1 MEASAAGTA
10 EQLTVGVKAEW
21 NLQEL
26 VMNEAEDDPFADV
39 DIEDVGEPIH
49 IGPDSASLATEL
61 NHLTTRINRLWAG
74 GTTCELMLKPD
85 VTCHACPLYTEDWHE
100 KRSALCG
107 LGRQQEA
114 TATQMAVLTARESD
128 AQPQAHVV
136 A

>member
-1 MEASAAGTA
+1 M
-10 EQLTVGVKAEW
+10 GVKAEW

-26 VMNEAEDDPFADV
+26 VMLEPEDDPFADV
-39 DIEDVGEPIH
+39 DIEDVGQPIR
-49 IGPDSASLATEL
+49 IDSDSATLATEL
-61 NHLTTRINRLWAG
+61 THLTTRINRLWAS
-74 GTTCELMLKPD
+74 GTTCDLMLKPD
-85 VTCHACPLYTEDWHE
+85 VTCHACPLYTDDWHE

-114 TATQMAVLTARESD
+114 TATKMAVLTARETD